1 MTRSWCLLLL
11 AVLLVASSP
20 PAEAGG
26 FLVVVHPKVEG
37 TRISRAVLAGIFQ
50 GEVIRWGNDAR
61 IRPVDQSSQ
70 SPVRREFI
78 QDVLGQSLGELQNH
92 WAQRMATHR
101 QMPPPTRG
109 SDDEILEFVAAQK
122 GAIGYVSD
130 TAELPPGVKVIKVG
144 D

>member
-1 MTRSWCLLLL
+1 MMRSWCLLP
-11 AVLLVASSP
+11 LVALLMSASP
-20 PAEAGG
+20 PVEAGG
-26 FLVVVHPKVEG
+26 FMVVVHPKVEG
-37 TRISRAVLAGIFQ
+37 TRISRSILAGIFQ
-50 GEVIRWGNDAR
+50 GEVIRWGNEAR

-92 WAQRMATHR
+92 WAQRMARHR
-101 QMPPPTRG
+101 QMPPPTKG
-109 SDDEILEFVAAQK
+109 SDEEVLAYVAARK

-130 TAELPPGVKVIKVG
+130 TAELPPGVKVITVG